1 MHDAVD
7 AFGYPVYLMISE
19 GQRNDIN
26 YVIPVLEQTNIEG
39 SLVIADCGQDM
50 YKKNKYI
57 YENGY
62 EPIIKNVQN
71 YKINVT

>member
-1 MHDAVD
+1 MHAAVD

-39 SLVIADCGQDM
+39 SLVIADCRQDM
-50 YKKNKYI
+50 YKKIKYI
-57 YENGY
+57 YENVY
-62 EPIIKNVQN
+62 ELIILVSCKLSI
-71 YKINVT
+71 KK